1 MVGTGRPFV
10 MEVVAPRIRT
20 RDLAVVQQEVNRA
33 ADGRVEVILER
44 WSFHKEVEIIKS
56 TKGYKKYRILV
67 EIDGGCSLDELQSAI
82 QSLKGAKVNQRTPL
96 RVAHR
101 RADRVRERRV
111 IDIRALGEENG
122 RVVLEVTGEAGL
134 YIKELVSGDQ
144 GRTQPSLSGILG
156 RPARVCQLDVVY
168 VQGSNGGE

>member
-1 MVGTGRPFV
+1 
-10 MEVVAPRIRT
+10 MEVVAPRHRSV
-20 RDLAVVQQEVNRA
+20 DLEYLEGEINREA
-33 ADGRVEVILER
+33 GGRVTVSLER
-44 WSFHKEVEIIKS
+44 WGNRKDVEIIKS
-56 TKGYKKYRILV
+56 AKGYKKYRILV
-67 EIDGGCSLDELQSAI
+67 EIEGPYTQDELQSAI
-82 QSLKGAKVNQRTPL
+82 RALKGAKVNQRTPL